1 MSVTDTPGAAPTAP
15 VPLHRQLGVTDFE
28 LDAIRAKLGRDPND
42 LELAMFSVMW
52 SEHCSYKSSK
62 SLLRTLPTAGSD
74 VVAGPGENAGV
85 VSIGEGLAV
94 AFKLESHNH
103 PSAVEPY
110 QGAATGVGGI
120 LRDIF
125 TMGARPVAVLDGL
138 KFGDPAEARTRHL
151 VRGVVRGVGGYGNC
165 VGVPTIGGEL
175 VFHPSYGGNPLVNV
189 MAVGLLEERHLTRA
203 AAPGPGNLAVLFGSA
218 TGRDGIGGAS
228 VLASATFG
236 EDDPSKRPSV
246 QVGDP
251 FAEKLLIEASLELIQ
266 HGLVDGLQDLGAAG
280 ITCAVSE
287 TADRAGTGILVDLD
301 AIPRREEGMAPFEV
315 MISESQERML
325 AIVRPERLDEVVEVC
340 TRWGLPAAVI
350 GRVTGDGLVTVVT
363 GGVDERG
370 MPRAGTEVL
379 ATIPAAAL
387 TSDAIVYDR
396 PAQPPTHRRQAPAP
410 GAPESASDHLPIRGM
425 DPGAVLRGLVGSP
438 NLGSRAWVTTQYDA
452 TVGADTVEASERA
465 AGILRI
471 KGSAKGLACATDA
484 VAGVGAFDPYL
495 GAALAV
501 AECSRNVVVT
511 GARPLGVTNC
521 LNYGDP
527 ERPEAFW
534 QLSEAVRGVGD
545 ACRALGLPVTGG
557 NVSLYNESPDGRIVP
572 TAQIGVVGLLDDVG
586 RRVTPQ
592 FRQAGD
598 IVVLLGEAVPG
609 LAGSAYAG
617 LAGSAVEE
625 RLPSLDLVREASLQR
640 MALAAARAGILV
652 SAQDVSGGGLAVAL
666 AECAIWGAVGA
677 RLSLQVSAEPAVELF
692 GESPSRMVVTV
703 RPADL
708 PRLEVLAA
716 EHGIPLEPLGEV
728 GGDRLQI
735 ELVGGGAAGAAEE
748 RGASVADALDCTL
761 AALRHAWEQ
770 ALPRALGDDEFVPPP
785 GDG

>member
-1 MSVTDTPGAAPTAP
+1 MSATETPRAVPAAA

-28 LDAIRAKLGRDPND
+28 LDEIRARLGRDPND

-52 SEHCSYKSSK
+52 SEHCSYKSSRV
-62 SLLRTLPTAGSD
+62 LLRTLPTAGPD

-85 VSIGEGLAV
+85 VSIGDGLAV

-125 TMGARPVAVLDGL
+125 TMGARPIAVLDGL
-138 KFGDPAEARTRHL
+138 KFGDPAEPRTRHL

-236 EDDPSKRPSV
+236 QDDPSKRPSV

-266 HGLVDGLQDLGAAG
+266 RGLVEGLQDLGAAG

-325 AIVRPERLDEVVEVC
+325 AIVRPPRLDEVVEVC
-340 TRWGLPAAVI
+340 GRWGLPATVI
-350 GRVTGDGLVTVVT
+350 GRVTDDGLVTVVR
-363 GGVDERG
+363 GGVDQRG
-370 MPRAGTEVL
+370 MPRPTAEVL
-379 ATIPAAAL
+379 AAIPAAAL

-410 GAPESASDHLPIRGM
+410 GAPESASDHLPVRGM
-425 DPGAVLRGLVGSP
+425 DPGAVLRGLLGSP

-452 TVGADTVEASERA
+452 TVGSDTVEASERA

-471 KGSAKGLACATDA
+471 KGTSKGLACATDA

-501 AECSRNVVVT
+501 AECSRNVLVT

-521 LNYGDP
+521 LNFGDP
-527 ERPEAFW
+527 EKPEAFW
-534 QLSEAVRGVGD
+534 QLSEAVRGLGD

-572 TAQIGVVGLLDDVG
+572 TAQIGVVGLLDDVE
-586 RRVTPQ
+586 RRVTPR

-609 LAGSAYAG
+609 LAGSEYAG

-625 RLPSLDLVREASLQR
+625 RLPSLDLAREAALQ
-640 MALAAARAGILV
+640 ALILAAARAGILA

-666 AECAIWGAVGA
+666 AECAIWGGVGA
-677 RLSLQVSAEPAVELF
+677 RLSLRVSAEPAVELF
-692 GESPSRMVVTV
+692 GESPSRIVVTV

-708 PRLEVLAA
+708 PRLAALAA

-748 RGASVADALDCTL
+748 RGANVADALDCAL

-770 ALPRALGDDEFVPPP
+770 ALPRALGDDAFTPPP